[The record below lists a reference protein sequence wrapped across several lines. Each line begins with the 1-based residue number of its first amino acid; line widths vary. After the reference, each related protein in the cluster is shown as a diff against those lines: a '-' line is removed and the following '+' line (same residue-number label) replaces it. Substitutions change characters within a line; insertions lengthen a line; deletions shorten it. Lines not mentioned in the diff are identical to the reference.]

1 MRTLAVLL
9 LLPACL
15 ILSACLALAPVEP
28 AHAAAPPGSALSTP
42 ADLSCS
48 GTAHAQAIGLWEHS
62 LRNYFARELAGNL
75 DRGNVYILYYTQEEL
90 QSFVE
95 MTRRCKD
102 RQQIAELVD
111 VLTPAF
117 AALRPLPDAP
127 GTLGWVCTGGSYCTA
142 ANRLLG
148 KEVQLDSA
156 QFLGL
161 LGALATDI
169 VETVPAS
176 EQTAAEKTFVTNA
189 ATAMATQVDNW
200 LSPAYFQHVAARAAM
215 TPVDARDGKS
225 VYFFEDRD
233 LWFMT
238 TLSDLAELHVSG
250 VRLTGAGA
258 QAFASLRAKHRQIAA
273 LFDLFVARVTLFD
286 TPDGQRA
293 EIDRGY
299 EKNYGDSRYASYD
312 GHVSPAQCTPDSQS
326 LLPHIDPN
334 LGWDISHGRR
344 LVPALDTFV
353 RNRANLATVFDYRNP
368 AFDPAALQRAFANQ
382 IVDRIWN
389 KNTQFPLF
397 SNFWDGHNGWYRV
410 GYKGPAGVCQAGV
423 APYGMTWSFPT
434 GGYPRWGQFNATLEA
449 LNQRLFALLDA
460 TDPRA
465 TAFIDKFYP
474 QLRASDM
481 PQTNHGIWR
490 LTFLSSLVGS

>member
-1 MRTLAVLL
+1 MRTLAALL

-15 ILSACLALAPVEP
+15 MLSVCLTLAP
-28 AHAAAPPGSALSTP
+28 AHASAPPDNPLPTP
-42 ADLSCS
+42 ADFSCA
-48 GTAHAQAIGLWEHS
+48 GAAHAEAVGLWEHS
-62 LRNYFARELAGNL
+62 LRNYFAREMVGNL

-102 RQQIAELVD
+102 SQQIAELVD

-142 ANRLLG
+142 ANHLLG
-148 KEVQLDSA
+148 NEVQLDSA

-176 EQTAAEKTFVTNA
+176 EQTAAEKSFVTNA

-215 TPVDARDGKS
+215 TPADARDGKS

-250 VRLTGAGA
+250 VRLSGAGA
-258 QAFASLRAKHRQIAA
+258 QAFASLRAKHRQIAG
-273 LFDLFVARVTLFD
+273 LFDLFLARVTLFD
-286 TPDGQRA
+286 GPDGRRA

-299 EKNYGDSRYASYD
+299 WKSYGDSRYASYVGRD
-312 GHVSPAQCTPDSQS
+312 SPAQCATGAQSQ
-326 LLPHIDPN
+326 PPRIDPN
-334 LGWDISHGRR
+334 LGWDISHARR
-344 LVPALDTFV
+344 LVPALATFA
-353 RNRANLATVFDYRNP
+353 RNRANLATVFGYRNP

-382 IVDRIWN
+382 IVERIWN
-389 KNTQFPLF
+389 KNPQFPLF

-410 GYKGPAGVCQAGV
+410 GYKGAAGVCQAGV

-434 GGYPRWGQFNATLEA
+434 GGYPGWGRFNATLQS
-449 LNQRLFALLDA
+449 LNQRLFALLD
-460 TDPRA
+460 TNDPRA
-465 TAFIDKFYP
+465 TAFFDKFYP
-474 QLRASDM
+474 QLGAANT
-481 PQTNHGIWR
+481 PPANHGIWR
-490 LTFLSSLVGS
+490 LTFLSSLVDS